1 MSRLLRAVV
10 LAGCLAALPA
20 AAVTVAAVDLDAR
33 VHVRGGNLD
42 NPVFV
47 LLDAGEYTVTPVA
60 GTFTA
65 WNAWFPGGG
74 TSGCSGTACARGW
87 VNNWSIFTPDSPTLP
102 FQRFG
107 QGTGVPGK
115 AAFSTAD
122 LALSS
127 AVSFMFTLLAPE
139 RVGFVIADV
148 PVKDNAGGLSLRVD
162 RTDPPAAVPLPPAL
176 ALMLG
181 GLGALWAAR
190 RLGRRA
196 A

>member
-1 MSRLLRAVV
+1 MSRLLCSAVV
-10 LAGCLAALPA
+10 ACCLGALPA
-20 AAVTVAAVDLDAR
+20 AAVTVATVDLDAR

-47 LLDAGEYTVTPVA
+47 LLGAGEYTVTPVA
-60 GTFTA
+60 GTYTA
-65 WNAWFPGGG
+65 WNAWFPAGG
-74 TSGCSGTACARGW
+74 TSGCSDTACAKGW
-87 VNNWSIFTPDSPTLP
+87 VNNWSIFTPDSGTLP
-102 FQRFG
+102 FLTLA

-115 AAFSTAD
+115 GAFSTAD

-127 AVSFMFTLLAPE
+127 ALSYVFTLLAPE

-148 PVKDNAGGLSLRVD
+148 PVKDNTGGMSLQID
-162 RTDPPAAVPLPPAL
+162 RTEQPTVVPLPPAI
-176 ALMLG
+176 AMMLG

-190 RLGRRA
+190 RMGRRA